1 MLTELNKLRQF
12 CAYQE
17 RSHHETRYKC
27 LELGLRGEEVDQAIA
42 ALIADNFLNEE
53 RFAKAFAGGKFRI
66 KQWGRKKILLELK
79 QRQVSAYCIKKAM
92 EEIDMDDY
100 IAVLEKITAK
110 KYLSLNSEPPIKRK
124 YKTIQYLLSRGY
136 EQDLI
141 QDALEKVNNDNS
153 DSF

>member
-27 LELGLRGEEVDQAIA
+27 LELGLRGEQVDEAIA

-66 KQWGRKKILLELK
+66 KQWGRKKILMELK
-79 QRQVSAYCIKKAM
+79 QRQVSAYCIKKGM

-100 IAVLEKITAK
+100 ISVLEKLTAK
-110 KYLSLNSEPPIKRK
+110 KYDSLNRESEMKRK
-124 YKTIQYLLSRGY
+124 YKTIQYLISRGF
-136 EQDLI
+136 EQNLI
-141 QDALEKVNNDNS
+141 QDALDKVKDNL
-153 DSF
+153 

>member
-27 LELGLRGEEVDQAIA
+27 LELGLRGEQVDEAIA

-66 KQWGRKKILLELK
+66 KQWGRKKILMELK
-79 QRQVSAYCIKKAM
+79 QRQVSAYCIKKGM

-100 IAVLEKITAK
+100 ISVLEKLTAK
-110 KYLSLNSEPPIKRK
+110 KYESLSREPEIKRK
-124 YKTIQYLLSRGY
+124 YKTIQYLISRGF
-136 EQDLI
+136 EHDLI
-141 QDALEKVNNDNS
+141 QDALDKVKDNL
-153 DSF
+153 